1 MIRRTRLLPWL
12 LAALL
17 LAIGTAG
24 RAQDSLDLQT
34 GAATVGDATFGI
46 ASFGIEGT
54 DLRPALGLDL
64 ASEGARADSL
74 RPAVHGDVSL
84 MRTRVIDAQGTIL
97 LLDSLANH
105 GRSIVKVRLRWTSF
119 LPGDRAE
126 PLTNGWQSK
135 RGWRLESG
143 VNGQLVNGW
152 PAGLRAYPGH
162 DPGYIGWELRLT
174 LRPGERKAL
183 LAVMTP
189 PGITA
194 APDFGWLS
202 KAQRAALV
210 GWPGG
215 RGGRALLAGRP
226 ARLAE
231 WQRLRRQWGAEAL
244 IEDSLAHAA
253 WLESRYRGLAPVSNR
268 NPRAFAEARA
278 ISPDDDRPLAGLP
291 ALVKDIIDVAGLPT
305 LSLASPLPRIEP
317 HDAAI
322 VSRLR
327 DTGAVILGKATYD
340 EDFGDYGIHRT
351 TGRLRGLF
359 HPNVTVTGS
368 SGGSAVAVA
377 AGIVPVALGSDTC
390 GSLGTPASHAGI
402 AALRPSIDT
411 LPYRGTR
418 PLDPDYDTVG
428 PLIADAGDLPE
439 VLQALSKGPGE
450 TAAPG
455 GLHGLRLGLVMPWP
469 QDLPAIDPA
478 VARQFD
484 RAIARLRAAGVD
496 LVPIALPDWPEAR
509 TALRAAPDLSRAAKA
524 VESWLSA
531 RADQRTIGEL
541 ASAPYLLRDDRAAMA
556 ALLEARTDGKARAAH
571 DAALAVVRE
580 AVAGPMRARQVSAL
594 ILPATLA
601 WPGLLDVTRAG
612 TGELSMCPLSALAR
626 LPQATVPLSTEPDE
640 PPLGAALIGLP
651 GEDAAL
657 SNLAALLAP
666 VLANGGPVRPTVPP
680 SR

>member
-1 MIRRTRLLPWL
+1 M
-12 LAALL
+12 
-17 LAIGTAG
+17 
-24 RAQDSLDLQT
+24 
-34 GAATVGDATFGI
+34 
-46 ASFGIEGT
+46 
-54 DLRPALGLDL
+54 
-64 ASEGARADSL
+64 
-74 RPAVHGDVSL
+74 RPAVYGNVSL
-84 MRTRVIDAQGTIL
+84 MRTRVIDSQGTIL

-105 GRSIVKVRLRWTSF
+105 GRSVVKVRLRWTSF
-119 LPGDRAE
+119 LPGDRAK
-126 PLTNGWQSK
+126 PLTTGTGWQSG

-143 VNGQLVNGW
+143 VKGQLVNGW

-174 LRPGERKAL
+174 VRPGERKAL
-183 LAVMTP
+183 LAVISP
-189 PGITA
+189 PGKTV

-202 KAQRAALV
+202 KARRAALV
-210 GWPGG
+210 AWPGG

-231 WQRLRRQWGAEAL
+231 WQQLRRQWGAEAL

-278 ISPDDDRPLAGLP
+278 ILPDDDRPLAGLP
-291 ALVKDIIDVAGLPT
+291 VLVKDIIDVAGLPT
-305 LSLASPLPRIEP
+305 LTLASPIPRIEP

-327 DTGAVILGKATYD
+327 DAGAVILGKAIHD
-340 EDFGDYGIHRT
+340 EDFGDYGLHRS

-359 HPNVTVTGS
+359 HPDVTVTGS

-377 AGIVPVALGSDTC
+377 AGIVPIAIGSDTC

-402 AALRPSIDT
+402 VALRPSMDT
-411 LPYRGTR
+411 LPYLGTR

-428 PLIADAGDLPE
+428 PMIADARDLPE
-439 VLQALSKGPGE
+439 VLQALSRGPGE
-450 TAAPG
+450 TVAPE

-469 QDLPAIDPA
+469 RDLPAIDPA
-478 VARQFD
+478 VAQQFN
-484 RAIARLRAAGVD
+484 RAVARLRAAGVE
-496 LVPIALPDWPEAR
+496 LVPIALPGWPEAR
-509 TALRAAPDLSRAAKA
+509 AALRAAPDPIRAALA
-524 VESWLSA
+524 VEHWLSA
-531 RADQRTIGEL
+531 RGDQRTISDL
-541 ASAPYLLRDDRAAMA
+541 ALSPYLLRDDRDAMA
-556 ALLEARTDGKARAAH
+556 ALLEARSDGKARSAR
-571 DAALAVVRE
+571 DAALEVVRE
-580 AVAGPMRARQVSAL
+580 VVAGPIRAQQVSAL

-601 WPGLLDVTRAG
+601 WPGLLDVTRPGAG
-612 TGELSMCPLSALAR
+612 EPSMCPLSALAR
-626 LPQATVPLSTEPDE
+626 LPQATVPLSTEPGE

-651 GEDAAL
+651 GKDVAL

-666 VLANGGPVRPTVPP
+666 VLAKDGPIRPTVPP